1 MSFWPFIEGFSL
13 ISFLEP
19 QGPSSS
25 GPLSSPAWRTILKF
39 FDINRRCTDL
49 QWHSRA
55 MGWGKTCHGFTHVK
69 PSLNSG
75 YECYMPRDENP
86 SFFHGQSKVSNPRV
100 STIPN
105 RKKTLILAPQ
115 FGPLLFVYLVYTPG
129 KINMEPENTPLEK
142 EKHLPNHHFQ
152 VLC

>member
-49 QWHSRA
+49 QWHA
-55 MGWGKTCHGFTHVK
+55 MPWAVLTCHGFTHVK

-75 YECYMPRDENP
+75 YKCYMPRDENP
-86 SFFHGQSKVSNPRV
+86 SFLHGQSKVSNPRV
-100 STIPN
+100 STKPN
-105 RKKTLILAPQ
+105 QKNPHISTSVRSLA
-115 FGPLLFVYLVYTPG
+115 VCISCIYTR
-129 KINMEPENTPLEK
+129 ED
-142 EKHLPNHHFQ
+142 
-152 VLC
+152 